1 MKKSYKSI
9 CCLLIAIMLLV
20 SLSACGEQAAPAG
33 SAAANEPA
41 AQSAEVSADVSAD
54 VSAQTSEKTAVQI
67 PADLKKYKIGVM
79 YFTFT
84 DKLGSQMKKAL
95 DYLAKDFN
103 VEFVY
108 IEATYSSEAGQ
119 AALETALQT
128 GLDGVVAVSSGVA
141 FAEACKKAGDV
152 PCVSIQIEPN
162 DDQVAKDM
170 AAYDCYL
177 GAVCEND
184 YQVGVNAVEA
194 LYASGVRNLGIC
206 GLTPGLARSHDD
218 RIRGVKDAVDK
229 HSDLKLVAEDYTMA
243 EYAKSISSFAA
254 AYPEMDGLFAS
265 QGVETIYQTMNTE
278 GLIGSVKLATVDIS
292 ESTGDYFDNGTLVSI
307 AGGQY
312 GTTMVGFAVL
322 YNYLNDGTR
331 IIPDTS
337 VTLHRPFIEVKSGEE
352 YQDYLKYVDSDIPV
366 YTVDEVAA
374 MIHGFNP
381 EAGFETFTKAAGD
394 YSLADIAN
402 RHKGLFL

>member
-1 MKKSYKSI
+1 MRKFSKSI
-9 CCLLIAIMLLV
+9 CCLLTVALMLAG
-20 SLSACGEQAAPAG
+20 LSACDGATTAPTQPAATSAAPADTATAPAETTAG
-33 SAAANEPA
+33 AATDAPA
-41 AQSAEVSADVSAD
+41 P
-54 VSAQTSEKTAVQI
+54 KVQI
-67 PADLKKYKIGVM
+67 PANLKHYKIGVM

-119 AALETALQT
+119 AALENALQS

-141 FAEACKKAGDV
+141 VVEACKKAGNV
-152 PCVSIQIEPN
+152 PFVSIQIEPI
-162 DDQVAKDM
+162 DDKVAKDM

-206 GLTPGLARSHDD
+206 GLTPGLARSHDE
-218 RIRGVKDAVDK
+218 RIRGVKSAISK

-254 AYPEMDGLFAS
+254 AYPEMDGLFAT

-278 GLIGSVKLATVDIS
+278 GLIGKVKLAAVDIS

-312 GTTMVGFAVL
+312 GTTMVGFALL

-331 IIPDTS
+331 IISDTA
-337 VTLHRPFIEVKSGEE
+337 VTLRRPFIEVKNSKEF
-352 YQDYLKYVDSDIPV
+352 QDYLKYVDGNVPV
-366 YTVDEVAA
+366 YTVDEIAA

-381 EAGFETFTKAAGD
+381 EASFKTFTKAAED
-394 YSLADIAN
+394 YSLADIVA
-402 RHKGLFL
+402 RHGGLN

>member
-1 MKKSYKSI
+1 MKKFFKGI
-9 CCLLIAIMLLV
+9 CYFLTAALLLA
-20 SLSACGEQAAPAG
+20 SLAACGGDAATG
-33 SAAANEPA
+33 GTSAAGETTASVET
-41 AQSAEVSADVSAD
+41 SAGESAGASG
-54 VSAQTSEKTAVQI
+54 STVQL
-67 PADLKKYKIGVM
+67 PADLPSYRIGVM

-84 DKLGSQMKKAL
+84 DKLGSQMKNAL
-95 DYLAKDFN
+95 DYLAEAFN
-103 VEFVY
+103 IEFVY

-128 GLDGVVAVSSGVA
+128 GLDGVIAVSSGVA
-141 FAEACKKAGDV
+141 FVEACKTAGDV

-162 DDQVAKDM
+162 DDQVAQDM

-184 YQVGVNAVEA
+184 YQVGVNAAEA

-218 RIRGVKDAVDK
+218 RIRGVKSVIDK
-229 HSDLKLVAEDYTMA
+229 YDDLTLSAEDYTMA

-292 ESTGDYFDNGTLVSI
+292 ESTGDYFDNGTLISI

-312 GTTMVGFAVL
+312 GTTMVGFALL
-322 YNYLNDGTR
+322 YNYLCDGTR

-337 VTLHRPFIEVKSGEE
+337 VTLRRPFIEVTSSEE
-352 YQDYLKYVDSDIPV
+352 FQDYLTYVDGDVPV

-381 EAGFETFTKAAGD
+381 EAGFETYTQAAAD
-394 YSLADIAN
+394 YSLADIVA
-402 RHKGLFL
+402 RHGDLF